1 MSTESKNKIS
11 KKEKIKMTKKF
22 QSITLDE
29 LEMVVGSAAYIY
41 RHDTGNGKYDVVAC
55 SLKLTPQQA
64 ASINNCKSPNII
76 DKLRAAGINNPNVDL
91 FVSKGLAHNNYQ
103 RYKENKVKAMGG
115 LGEEG
120 TF

>member
-1 MSTESKNKIS
+1 MRNKVL
-11 KKEKIKMTKKF
+11 ERTGKMTKKY
-22 QSITLDE
+22 QSMNLND
-29 LEMVVGSAAYIY
+29 LEMVIGGAAYIY
-41 RHDTGNGKYDVVAC
+41 RHDTGNGKYDVVTC

-64 ASINNCKSPNII
+64 ASINNCKSPNMI